1 MIITDELAQK
11 IVDTIMPLVHR
22 NVNIFNQEGII
33 IATGHP
39 HRYKSFHK
47 GAKDVIDTGS
57 VIEIYP
63 NEIPLYPGALQG
75 VNLPIVFDGQTVGVV
90 GVFGNP
96 DEVRSTGRLTKAITE
111 LFLERELTQKELRTE
126 YFLREK
132 FIDVV
137 ISNTAKSML
146 PKINRIAK
154 TLGLKLELSRA
165 IVLIDL
171 TNLINN
177 YTSEYGSSELVLER
191 TEKLSIQKITE
202 VGLINETDIAIMLD
216 KKLLILKYFDQFDN
230 KKMHQWAE
238 NVLNTLSQK
247 DKALFSC
254 GIGAITSSINEY
266 HDSYEQ
272 AKYCLIQCKKK
283 ANAICTIYDKAII
296 VHYALHVA
304 ADTPLQLSLKSIV
317 KSFFGTNFENAE
329 MKRTILALL
338 ENNLNINVTADYLHI
353 HRNTLI
359 YRLTCLKNETGLDPA
374 HLINDAILCRLLL
387 NYLLHST
394 LNK

>member
-154 TLGLKLELSRA
+154 TMGLKLDLSRA

-177 YTSEYGSSELVLER
+177 YTFEYGSSELVLER

-202 VGLINETDIAIMLD
+202 VGLINETDLAIMLD
-216 KKLLILKYFDQFDN
+216 KKLLILKCFDQFDN
-230 KKMHQWAE
+230 KKIHQWAE
-238 NVLNTLSQK
+238 NVLDTLSLK

-254 GIGAITSSINEY
+254 GIGAITSCINEY

-272 AKYCLIQCKKK
+272 AKYCLAQCKKK
-283 ANAICTIYDKAII
+283 ATAIYTIYDRDII

-304 ADTPLQLSLKSIV
+304 ADTPLQLSLKSIA
-317 KSFFGTNFENAE
+317 KSLLGTNFENAE
-329 MKRTILALL
+329 IKLTILALL
-338 ENNLNINVTADYLHI
+338 ENNLNINVTAEYLHI

>member
-1 MIITDELAQK
+1 MDDLAQK

-33 IATGHP
+33 IATGHQ
-39 HRYKSFHK
+39 HRYKTFHK
-47 GAKDVIDTGS
+47 GAKDVIDTGE

-63 NEIPLYPGALQG
+63 NELPLYPGALQG
-75 VNLPIVFDGQTVGVV
+75 INLPIVFDGQTVGVV

-132 FIDVV
+132 FVDVV
-137 ISNTAKSML
+137 ISNTANSMS

-154 TLGLKLELSRA
+154 TLGLKLDLPRTIA
-165 IVLIDL
+165 LIDL
-171 TNLINN
+171 TDLINN

-202 VGLINETDIAIMLD
+202 VGLISENDLAIMLD
-216 KKLLILKYFDQFDN
+216 KELIILKCFERFDN
-230 KKMHQWAE
+230 KKIHQWAE
-238 NVLNTLSQK
+238 KVLDTLSLK
-247 DKALFSC
+247 DRALFHC

-266 HDSYEQ
+266 HNSYEQ
-272 AKYCLIQCKKK
+272 AKYCLVQCKKK
-283 ANAICTIYDKAII
+283 STAIYTIYDRDII
-296 VHYALHVA
+296 VHYALYVA
-304 ADTPLQLSLKSIV
+304 ADSPLQLSLKSIV
-317 KSFFGTNFENAE
+317 KSLLGTNFESAE
-329 MKRTILALL
+329 MQLTILALL
-338 ENNLNINVTADYLHI
+338 ENNLNINVTANHLHI

-374 HLINDAILCRLLL
+374 HLVDDAILCRLLL
-387 NYLLHST
+387 NYLLHSA